1 MSCSLYCC
9 NVVRCQSHSP
19 EIGLGC
25 VKDYVTIAGRGGQQP
40 PRHVGLV
47 QVGEGVGSLQSRASV
62 LLLGLRLGG
71 ASLLHRGVGGAL
83 GLPLGLTLILC

>member
-1 MSCSLYCC
+1 MPCSLYCC

-19 EIGLGC
+19 EIGLGR
-25 VKDYVTIAGRGGQQP
+25 VKDNVTSAGRGGQQP

-47 QVGEGVGSLQSRASV
+47 QVGQGVGSLQSRASV